1 MGLIKAM
8 KGNLVGYFSEHAW
21 DIAKPEMRGWRK
33 IGVASGA
40 VMVESEQIDLAKTE
54 IEVTE
59 IPDDD
64 VVVEKV
70 EKPVTTK
77 KAEIETTDDDL
88 YPTEDEMRAFITEK
102 SGKAPHRALG
112 LVKLKKL
119 YDENKE

>member
-8 KGNLVGYFSEHAW
+8 KGNLVGYFAEHAW
-21 DIAKPEMRGWRK
+21 EIGKSEMRGWRK

-77 KAEIETTDDDL
+77 RAEIETTDDDL
-88 YPTEDEMRAFITEK
+88 YPTEDEMRAELTEK
-102 SGKAPHRALG
+102 GVRVHPNLG
-112 LVKLKKL
+112 LAKLKKL
-119 YDENKE
+119 YDENSK